1 MSSRIIGIL
10 VFVVAALAVV
20 GYTVFQSDDENFLT
34 ALLRGAPDTEAM
46 GYIGG
51 EKRNFMGN
59 LAVQEILQDRYGL
72 TVDARRAG
80 SLEMVTD
87 RALISQD
94 PDFYWPASQVSR
106 ELART
111 NGINPVQ
118 SEIIFNSPIV
128 LYSWS
133 PVAQALVDYGI
144 ARPLTDGEAAFAVDT
159 VALLDLVLN
168 EAAWGDVGVD
178 QLHGSVI
185 VFSTNPLRS
194 NSGNQFASL
203 ITQVLAGGET
213 AGPDLE
219 EAVRRVA
226 GIYRRMGYLES
237 SSSTLFEQYLRQGMG
252 AYPLVAGY
260 ESQLIEFAAA
270 DVEQWTGLEGRDTR
284 PVVLYPEPTVYSSH
298 ILMATTDSGRAL
310 VEALQDPELQDIA
323 WSRHGFRS
331 GFSVTSDPSI
341 LPVSGIPDAIDKVEP
356 MPPFGV
362 VERLLNAIEQ
372 IQG

>member
-1 MSSRIIGIL
+1 MSSRISGVL
-10 VFVVAALAVV
+10 VFVVAAAVAV
-20 GYTVFQSDDENFLT
+20 GYTMLQSDDGGGLAGLF
-34 ALLRGAPDTEAM
+34 RGAPDTQAM

-59 LAVQEILQDRYGL
+59 PQVQEILQDRYDL

-87 RALISQD
+87 AALISQD

-106 ELART
+106 ELARS
-111 NGINPVQ
+111 NGITPVQ
-118 SEIIFNSPIV
+118 TEIIFNSPIV

-133 PVAQALVDYGI
+133 PVAEALVDYGI
-144 ARPLTDGEAAFAVDT
+144 ARPLTDGQAAFAVDT
-159 VALLDLVLN
+159 EALLNLVLD
-168 EAAWGDVGVD
+168 EVPWSDVGVD

-185 VFSTNPLRS
+185 VFSTYPLRS

-203 ITQVLAGGET
+203 ITQVLADGDIS
-213 AGPDLE
+213 GPGLV
-219 EAVRRVA
+219 EAVRKVA
-226 GIYRRMGYLES
+226 GIYQRMGYLES

-252 AYPLVAGY
+252 AYPLTAGY

-270 DVEQWTGLEGRDTR
+270 DVDQWASLEGRDIR

-298 ILMATTDSGRAL
+298 ILMATTEAGRAL
-310 VEALQDPELQDIA
+310 VDALQDPELQDIA

-362 VERLLNAIEQ
+362 VERLLNAIRQ
-372 IQG
+372 TQG